1 MWDEALIGQ
10 VGLIAE
16 VQFLRQHG
24 VSKMVRLPALNL
36 ADNYPEASEFL
47 FFTRPLIRFVDHI
60 IEAIRYHHACSSC
73 DSMPRLKLVLQV

>member
-24 VSKMVRLPALNL
+24 ITKMVRLPALNL
-36 ADNYPEASEFL
+36 TDSYPDASEYL
-47 FFTRPLIRFVDHI
+47 FFTRPLICFVDQI
-60 IEAIRYHHACSSC
+60 IEAIRYRIMYSAL
-73 DSMPRLKLVLQV
+73 M